1 MNKARKFPMFVA
13 ASALAIGLASAAS
26 ADTLRIGYAPS
37 VWDPS
42 DFHGM
47 MGSGIEDGLKAHG
60 IDYEFLIRA
69 PANHVAHEEQLAIV
83 ENLIAEGVDYIIV
96 NPTDPLLQR
105 VVYEKVIESG
115 IPLIVGNYSV
125 PFPDD
130 WGFQPLMFTGYSHA
144 DAGVV
149 LANYLHDKYGEGT
162 EIAVIHG
169 SPGFITEARAP
180 KDLYDELGMSFIYE
194 EFADFDRVKAY
205 DAMERIIV
213 THPDVKVVV
222 ATSSAM
228 AIGAVEAAAANGV
241 EGQYDIYGAGG
252 TFEELRSIE
261 DGVLTG
267 AWIRDP
273 VAMGRA
279 VADAI
284 KARMEGR
291 DGDIPPIFKSPIYLI
306 DSVEKINDHVNPVIY
321 EAEGLEFPRPTS

>member
-1 MNKARKFPMFVA
+1 MTTSKLSLMLATAVA
-13 ASALAIGLASAAS
+13 AVFMASPAMS
-26 ADTLRIGYAPS
+26 QEIRIGYAPS

-47 MGSGIEDGLKAHG
+47 MGSGIEAGLTDHG

-83 ENLIAEGVDYIIV
+83 EALIAEGVDYIIV
-96 NPTDPLLQR
+96 NPTDPELQR

-130 WGFQPLMFTGYSHA
+130 WGFQPMMFTGYSHE
-144 DAGVV
+144 DAGIV
-149 LANYLHDKYGEGT
+149 LADYLHEKFGEGT

-169 SPGFITEARAP
+169 SPGYNTEARAP
-180 KDLYDELGMSFIYE
+180 KAYYEELGMSFIVE
-194 EFADFDRVKAY
+194 EYADYDRLKAY
-205 DAMERIIV
+205 DSMERILV
-213 THPDVKVVV
+213 THPDVPVVI

-228 AIGAVEAAAANGV
+228 AVGAVEAAAANGA
-241 EGQYDIYGAGG
+241 EGQYAIYGAGG
-252 TFEELRSIE
+252 TLEELQYIE
-261 DGVLTG
+261 AGSLAA

-279 VADAI
+279 AADAI
-284 KARMEGR
+284 KMHM
-291 DGDIPPIFKSPIYLI
+291 DGNADDIELVYNSPIHMI
-306 DSVEKINDHVNPVIY
+306 DSVEAINEHVNPVIFTS
-321 EAEGLEFPRPTS
+321 AGLEFPRPID